1 MKNTFGNHLSIT
13 LMGESHGSH
22 IGAVLDGMSPG
33 LPISEEIIAH
43 HLALRC
49 PYGPFSTKRREA
61 DVCRIVSGVYQGRTT
76 GTPITLLIE
85 NKDVKSD
92 DYTPLAHTPR
102 PSHAD
107 YTAECKYHGFQDPRG
122 GGHFSGRVTAALVAA
137 GSIAIQA
144 LATKGIKIGTHISRL
159 GGVDDR
165 AFDVYGDDITLL
177 EQQTFPVLDDIQA
190 QKMQAQIALAQKDGD
205 SVGGILETVVTGMPA
220 GIGEPWFDTVEGV
233 LAHGLFSIPAIKGVE
248 FGDGFGLADLK
259 GSTANDGI
267 TLLGDEVLTESN
279 HAGGVCGGVS
289 NGMPIVFRCVVK
301 PTPSIAK
308 PQDSIDLLTRQK
320 VQIEIAGR
328 HDTAI
333 LPRAR
338 MVVDAITA
346 LTLADLL
353 LIHFGADYFTPL
365 AK

>member
-1 MKNTFGNHLSIT
+1 MKNTFGSHLSVT

-33 LPISEEIIAH
+33 LKISEELIQH
-43 HLALRC
+43 HLSLRN
-49 PYGPFSTKRREA
+49 PDAPFTTKRREA
-61 DVCRIVSGVYQGRTT
+61 DVCRIVSGVYQGYTT

-85 NKDVKSD
+85 NQDVRSD
-92 DYTPLAHTPR
+92 DYTLLSSTPR
-102 PSHAD
+102 PGHAD

-137 GSIAIQA
+137 GSIALQA
-144 LATKGIKIGTHISRL
+144 LATKDIKIGTHISRL

-165 AFDVYGDDITLL
+165 QFDVYGDDITLL
-177 EQQTFPVLDDIQA
+177 ESATFPTLCESKA
-190 QKMQAQIALAQKDGD
+190 QMMQNKIAEAYQEGD
-205 SVGGILETVVTGMPA
+205 SLGGILETVVLGMPS
-220 GIGEPWFDTVEGV
+220 GVGEPWFDTVEGM
-233 LAHGLFSIPAIKGVE
+233 LSHGLFSIPAIKGVE

-267 TLLGDEVLTESN
+267 TLLGDTVLTESN
-279 HAGGVCGGVS
+279 HAGGIHGGIT
-289 NGMPIVFRCVVK
+289 NGMPILFRCVVK

-308 PQDSIDLLTRQK
+308 QQDSIDLLTKQK
-320 VQIEIAGR
+320 VKIAIRGR
-328 HDTAI
+328 HDAAI

-338 MVVDAITA
+338 LVVDAMTA

-353 LIHFGADYFTPL
+353 LIHYGADYFTS
-365 AK
+365 KSE